1 MATYELIEHIEV
13 GSGGAASIEFTS
25 IPADYDDLLL
35 VASLRFA
42 RAVISTPVKLL
53 LNGTDFTA
61 RNLYGDSNT
70 TGSQTVTAD
79 YIGWSPAANSTS
91 NTFGNLQIYIPNY
104 TASGAKS
111 FSADVVDENN
121 GNAFQAIDAGL
132 TTTTTAIVTLELS
145 DQAAASSA
153 VQYSSATLYGI
164 RKYDTAGS
172 PKATGGIISF
182 DSANNKWVHTF
193 TASGTFTPTEDIT
206 CEYLVVAGGGG
217 GGAANRGG
225 GGGAGGYRSS
235 VSGES
240 SGGGSSAE
248 SPLSLETGN
257 SYTVT
262 IGGGGAT
269 QATTSAN
276 TAAGGQNGSDS
287 VFATVTSLGGGGGA
301 ASDTSGFD
309 RDPKSGGSGG
319 GGWYPAKPGA
329 AGTSGQGF
337 VGGNGG
343 NSVPYGGG
351 GGGAGEAGHAF
362 NDATNPCG
370 GGDGVASSITGTSVY
385 RAGGGSSSNFV
396 EASSYPGGQGGGGI
410 GDNRTAAV
418 AGTPPANGGTNLGGG
433 GGASGNGGSG
443 IVIVRYSA

>member
-104 TASGAKS
+104 TASGAKC

-145 DQAAASSA
+145 DQAAASNA

-206 CEYLVVAGGGG
+206 CDYLVIAGGGG
-217 GGAANRGG
+217 GGYGAGSGGGAGGFRADTGLLFELATDYTVTIGAGSPGATTVTSASNGANSVFSTITSAGGGGGVHGKTAVVGQSGGSGSGGGGQFATGSSIAGGAGNTPSTSPAQGFSGGTGTGISGDRATSGG
-225 GGGAGGYRSS
+225 GGGAGANGSNATTAAS
-235 VSGES
+235 GAGGSGES
-240 SGGGSSAE
+240 NSITGTSVIRAGGGGGGGGS
-248 SPLSLETGN
+248 
-257 SYTVT
+257 
-262 IGGGGAT
+262 GGGGAT
-269 QATTSAN
+269 
-276 TAAGGQNGSDS
+276 AAG
-287 VFATVTSLGGGGGA
+287 
-301 ASDTSGFD
+301 
-309 RDPKSGGSGG
+309 SGGSGG
-319 GGWYPAKPGA
+319 GGAGGTQYSSGS
-329 AGTSGQGF
+329 AGT
-337 VGGNGG
+337 VNT
-343 NSVPYGGG
+343 GGG
-351 GGGAGEAGHAF
+351 GGG
-362 NDATNPCG
+362 
-370 GGDGVASSITGTSVY
+370 GGDADQSG
-385 RAGGGSSSNFV
+385 
-396 EASSYPGGQGGGGI
+396 
-410 GDNRTAAV
+410 
-418 AGTPPANGGTNLGGG
+418 
-433 GGASGNGGSG
+433 GNGGSG
-443 IVIVRYSA
+443 IVIVRYNA